1 MTAEVLAFLGG
12 APGPIS
18 LFEAWE
24 EAVLACGESTMKVSK
39 TQISWGNP
47 LQFAVLSQPRRAA
60 QRRTGALLATLGLGH
75 RVEHPRIL
83 QAVEPYPGRWTHHV
97 LVTEADQIDEEL
109 MGWLREGIWLR
120 EGKVTLRRQEGVYL
134 HCICVF
140 HPDLCLMGFQSPWAA
155 NVRRTNL
162 TLIFPGQVRLKVR
175 SILLA
180 EANAVVRFL
189 EQESH

>member
-60 QRRTGALLATLGLGH
+60 QRRTGALLATLGLGR
-75 RVEHPRIL
+75 RVEHPHIL
-83 QAVEPYPGRWTHHV
+83 QAVEPYPGRWTH
-97 LVTEADQIDEEL
+97 
-109 MGWLREGIWLR
+109 
-120 EGKVTLRRQEGVYL
+120 RRYTW
-134 HCICVF
+134 
-140 HPDLCLMGFQSPWAA
+140 HPLSTGTQRCGRCPSPG
-155 NVRRTNL
+155 RRSGRRGY
-162 TLIFPGQVRLKVR
+162 P
-175 SILLA
+175 
-180 EANAVVRFL
+180 
-189 EQESH
+189 

>member
-24 EAVLACGESTMKVSK
+24 EAVLACGESTIKVSK

-60 QRRTGALLATLGLGH
+60 QRRAGALMATLGLGR

-83 QAVEPYPGRWTHHV
+83 QAVEPYPGRWRP
-97 LVTEADQIDEEL
+97 
-109 MGWLREGIWLR
+109 GWPRPTALP
-120 EGKVTLRRQEGVYL
+120 GKNRGAPDPRRA
-134 HCICVF
+134 
-140 HPDLCLMGFQSPWAA
+140 S
-155 NVRRTNL
+155 
-162 TLIFPGQVRLKVR
+162 VRLAINPPAKTFGGRDSVKGCP
-175 SILLA
+175 A
-180 EANAVVRFL
+180 GRFGAQPPL
-189 EQESH
+189 CGGAWRGDEPSGFPFAFYQTTL

>member
-12 APGPIS
+12 APGP
-18 LFEAWE
+18 
-24 EAVLACGESTMKVSK
+24 K

-60 QRRTGALLATLGLGH
+60 QRRTGALLATLGLGR

-109 MGWLREGIWLR
+109 MGWLREAWN
-120 EGKVTLRRQEGVYL
+120 
-134 HCICVF
+134 F
-140 HPDLCLMGFQSPWAA
+140 
-155 NVRRTNL
+155 
-162 TLIFPGQVRLKVR
+162 
-175 SILLA
+175 A
-180 EANAVVRFL
+180 ESKR
-189 EQESH
+189 

>member
-24 EAVLACGESTMKVSK
+24 EAVLACGESAMKVSK

-60 QRRTGALLATLGLGH
+60 QRRTGALLATLGLGR

-83 QAVEPYPGRWTHHV
+83 QAVEPYPGRWTHHLLLTAPEDV
-97 LVTEADQIDEEL
+97 DGLL
-109 MGWLREGIWLR
+109 
-120 EGKVTLRRQEGVYL
+120 
-134 HCICVF
+134 
-140 HPDLCLMGFQSPWAA
+140 AA
-155 NVRRTNL
+155 W
-162 TLIFPGQVRLKVR
+162 
-175 SILLA
+175 LA
-180 EANAVVRFL
+180 EAYRFAREKQRRAGSQARL
-189 EQESH
+189 CLDVSGTQTAAARHGDGLTGDILGIL